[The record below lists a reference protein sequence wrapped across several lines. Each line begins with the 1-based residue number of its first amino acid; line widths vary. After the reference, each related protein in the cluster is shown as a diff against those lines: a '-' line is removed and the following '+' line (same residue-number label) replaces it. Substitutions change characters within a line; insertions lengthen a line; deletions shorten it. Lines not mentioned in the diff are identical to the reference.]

1 MGGDL
6 RMMVDDQVTMEDDLV
21 IIEDDLEFVGGARML
36 RKTRQVTVRIKI
48 RWGMFCTDH
57 VVVLLQYLFTHFIS
71 ICLQSDKSKYKT
83 MII

>member
-1 MGGDL
+1 MGGEL

-57 VVVLLQYLFTHFIS
+57 VVVSLILVVSVYRVINLSTKQ
-71 ICLQSDKSKYKT
+71 
-83 MII
+83 